1 MINVADKNGY
11 LEQILN
17 DYPDAIIVDM
27 KDDSLKYLS
36 PLYPYGDIPVPFDSG
51 NMKACCVEAV
61 WEGLKVF
68 EHMGVDTNVFEK
80 YRHRTSEMYGK
91 FIGFQRGV
99 YGHDILSIDE
109 AYKSIYFRQYKWMLE
124 NHAMKFVDKLRQY
137 DSENKCVVLL
147 DDNTNGDMKNLS
159 LDNKIS
165 HVYLFQAYA
174 LGLPPYEDVF
184 EVVEI
189 SKYLTTG
196 RREWNERIMHRR
208 PKVMEPQCG
217 KFPQQTE
224 IDFGIW

>member
-1 MINVADKNGY
+1 MIKVADKNRY
-11 LEQILN
+11 FEQVLN
-17 DYPDAIIVDM
+17 DYPDAIIVDI

-68 EHMGVDTNVFEK
+68 EHMGLDTNVFEK
-80 YRHRTSEMYGK
+80 YHHRTAKMYGK

-99 YGHDILSIDE
+99 YGHDVLSVDE
-109 AYKSIYFRQYKWMLE
+109 AYKNIYFRQYKWMLE

-147 DDNTNGDMKNLS
+147 DDNINGDLKNLS

-165 HVYLFQAYA
+165 HAYLLQAYA

-184 EVVEI
+184 EIVERRG
-189 SKYLTTG
+189 YRTNG
-196 RREWNERIMHRR
+196 RRDWDERIMIRC
-208 PKVMEPQCG
+208 PKTIKPHNNDMP
-217 KFPQQTE
+217 KQTE
-224 IDFGIW
+224 IDFGV